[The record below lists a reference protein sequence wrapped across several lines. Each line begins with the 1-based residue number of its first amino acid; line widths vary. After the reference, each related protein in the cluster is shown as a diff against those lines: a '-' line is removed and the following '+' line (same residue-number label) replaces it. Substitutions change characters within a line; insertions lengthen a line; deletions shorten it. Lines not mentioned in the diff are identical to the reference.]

1 LEIAEMKKILMTAV
15 VVLVAGTPL
24 AFAASSGNNME
35 PDSRHC
41 TYVGEKYDLCHQDR
55 HKNGGE
61 QAFGASHVR
70 RG

>member
-1 LEIAEMKKILMTAV
+1 MKKILMTAV

-24 AFAASSGNNME
+24 ALAASSGNNME

-61 QAFGASHVR
+61 QAFASHGR

>member
-1 LEIAEMKKILMTAV
+1 MKKIMMTAV
-15 VVLVAGTPL
+15 VVLLAGTPL

-55 HKNGGE
+55 HKNGGK
-61 QAFGASHVR
+61 QVLSASHGR

>member
-1 LEIAEMKKILMTAV
+1 MKKILMTAV

-24 AFAASSGNNME
+24 AFAASSGNTVE
-35 PDSRHC
+35 PGSRHC
-41 TYVGEKYDLCHQDR
+41 TYVGEKYDLCHQDT

-61 QAFGASHVR
+61 GAFGSASAR

>member
-1 LEIAEMKKILMTAV
+1 MKKIVMTTV
-15 VVLVAGTPL
+15 IVLLAGIPL
-24 AFAASSGNNME
+24 AFAASSGNIE

-61 QAFGASHVR
+61 RAMGVSHGR